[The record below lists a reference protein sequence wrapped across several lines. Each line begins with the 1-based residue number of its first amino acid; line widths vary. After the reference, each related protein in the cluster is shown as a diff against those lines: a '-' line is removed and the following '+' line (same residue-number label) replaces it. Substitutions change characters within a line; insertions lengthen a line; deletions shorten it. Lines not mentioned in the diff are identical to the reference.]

1 MFPIISLISDVKYD
15 GCNSQYMSQLHTE
28 PIILQGQE
36 GFTRPLKYYHSI
48 SGIESKSSCT
58 FTRPLKYY
66 HSISLPFNAHGKQ
79 RLLLMVITMTGED
92 ESTARAYVKI
102 PPAMTIYGRLRIEY
116 RLQAPSK
123 SELTKLLEGAEC
135 SQFYL

>member
-15 GCNSQYMSQLHTE
+15 GCNSQHIYQLHTE
-28 PIILQGQE
+28 PIILQGRE
-36 GFTRPLKYYHSI
+36 G
-48 SGIESKSSCT
+48 

-66 HSISLPFNAHGKQ
+66 HSISLPFNAHGKP
-79 RLLLMVITMTGED
+79 RLFLMVIAMTGDD

-102 PPAMTIYGRLRIEY
+102 PPAITIYGCLHIEY

-123 SELTKLLEGAEC
+123 SELTKLLEGAKC

>member
-15 GCNSQYMSQLHTE
+15 GYNSQYMSQLHTE

-48 SGIESKSSCT
+48 S
-58 FTRPLKYY
+58 
-66 HSISLPFNAHGKQ
+66 LPFNAHGKTTC
-79 RLLLMVITMTGED
+79 LLLRVIIMTGEY
-92 ESTARAYVKI
+92 ESTARAYVRI
-102 PPAMTIYGRLRIEY
+102 PPAITIYRRIRIEY